1 MSSKQRAQ
9 ADPLVRAQNDPPAP
23 IGAVLVV
30 GGGIAGMQA
39 SLDLADQGYKVHL
52 AETKSAIGG
61 HMAQL
66 DKTFPT
72 NDCAM
77 CTISPKLV
85 DTGRHL
91 NIDLHVDTDVLKVDG
106 QPGDFTVTLRHKPRY
121 IDPLKCVGCG
131 DCAEVC
137 PVVLPD
143 PFNEGLAPRR
153 AAHKLYP
160 QGVPNAYAIAKL
172 GISPCRDA
180 CPAGQRA
187 QGYIALIREGRYDDA
202 LRVIKEDNPFPGICG
217 RICNHRCEAACN
229 RGLVDE
235 PINIRALKRFVT
247 DKVYEK
253 PRQAREAAEITR
265 KSKVAVIGAGPCGL
279 TAAQD
284 LALLGYPVAVFEALP
299 VAGGMLRVGV
309 PEYRLPTE
317 IIEREIADIL
327 DLGIDLKLDTRVE
340 DLDDLFDQGFEAVLI
355 AVGAHEGIRLPIP
368 GADLEGVLINTRFL
382 RDVRL
387 DNPPAIGDRVLVLG
401 GGNVA
406 FDCARTAVRMGA
418 EVHMA
423 CLEPRDNLPGHAWEA
438 DAAEEEGVVIH
449 ADRTFLRVVDDGSGH
464 AAGVECERVAH
475 FDFDHEGRLSV
486 ETVPDSKHVIE
497 ADTIIFSVGQRA
509 GLAFIPDD
517 AGVGVTTKRTI
528 AINPNTMAATR
539 PGVFAAG
546 DSVSGTAFVI
556 EAVASGHQAAESIHR
571 YLRGE
576 ELEPEP
582 KPELPVVKFTRAE
595 LQARINSGEI
605 QPTGRIPMP
614 ELPVEQRTSCFAEV
628 EGGYSDES
636 AQAEAARCLACAQC
650 SECLSCQYVCG
661 RDAINHNDVA
671 KIEQLRVGAVIL
683 APGYEIYN
691 AELSAEYG
699 LGRYP
704 NVITA
709 LQLERLLSA
718 SGPTQGHV
726 NRPSDGTPAKKV
738 AFLQCVGSRDKSHD
752 YCSSVCC
759 MYAAKEAI
767 MIKEHDSEA
776 EVHVFMMDMR
786 AFSKGYESYYRRA
799 KQQYNIE
806 YTRCRISEFKEDAD
820 SQDIILRYVQQ
831 PSTNGNG
838 KSAAGSPTPG
848 SLLTEEHFDL
858 VVLSVGMEI
867 SESVKALGR
876 DLGIQLD
883 EYGFCHT
890 ASFNPLETTRPGIY
904 AVGPFRE
911 PKDIPESVVDASG
924 AAAMA
929 AGLLAPARHSLTTSP
944 EYPPERDVTGE
955 EPRVGVFVCHCGSN
969 IGGYLDV
976 PSVAEYAKTLPGV
989 VHAEDNL
996 YTCSQDTVAHI
1007 TETVKEE
1014 HLNRVVVASCTPH
1027 THAPLFQDCIRAGG
1041 LNPALFDMA
1050 NIRNQCSWVHSHDR
1064 KAATHKARDLVRMAV
1079 GRVATLEP
1087 IHTSKVEI
1095 EHSALVV
1102 GGGVAGMTAALS
1114 LAENG
1119 FDVHLVEREGQLGGN
1134 LNKVHYL
1141 TSGDEPREL
1150 LENLTADVEA
1160 EPRIECHLNHEV
1172 VSTSGFM
1179 GKFTTTLRSGAG
1191 EKQIAHGV
1199 TIIATGAQEYRGPE
1213 YGYENNPR
1221 VVTGLDM
1228 EALLANAHGSQIDL
1242 EGRAAE
1248 AWKAIGEQLP
1258 DEVTMILCVGPA
1270 ERFCARMCCTT
1281 ALKQAMT
1288 LKRLKPEARIT
1299 VLYKDI
1305 RTYGFKESLYT
1316 GAREAGVR
1324 FVRYDGEHKPVVRS
1338 DGRDLEIDIH
1348 DHVLGEKLTLHP
1360 DLLMLSMP
1368 AVPAEGSREL
1378 ASKFKV
1384 SLDQDGFFLEAH
1396 IKLRPVDFASDGY
1409 FMAGMA
1415 HYPKFVDES
1424 IVQAQAAAS
1433 RAARIL
1439 SRTTLTAGGVV
1450 AQVDPTKCVGCLT
1463 CVRVC
1468 PYGVPQVMQDRT
1480 GVGEISGAAYIEP
1493 TVCHGCGSCASECP
1507 AKAIS
1512 VVSQRDDQITIKLDA
1527 LLSEKFGDE
1536 VKEKV

>member
-1 MSSKQRAQ
+1 
-9 ADPLVRAQNDPPAP
+9 
-23 IGAVLVV
+23 LVV

-52 AETKSAIGG
+52 VETKSAIGG

-85 DTGRHL
+85 DVGRHL
-91 NIDLHVDTDVLKVDG
+91 NIDLRVDTDVHKVDG

-121 IDPLKCVGCG
+121 IDPQKCVGCG
-131 DCAEVC
+131 DCTDVC

-143 PFNEGLAPRR
+143 PFNESLSPRR

-160 QGVPNAYAIAKL
+160 QGVPNAYAISKL

-217 RICNHRCEAACN
+217 RICNHRCEDACN
-229 RGLVDE
+229 RGLIDE

-247 DKVYEK
+247 DKVYQNERQ
-253 PRQAREAAEITR
+253 PREPAAISQKE
-265 KSKVAVIGAGPCGL
+265 KVAVIGAGPCGL

-284 LALLGYPVAVFEALP
+284 LAMLGYPVTVFEALP

-327 DLGIDLKLDTRVE
+327 DLGIELQLNTRI
-340 DLDDLFDQGFEAVLI
+340 DDLEKLFERGFEAVLI

-423 CLEPRDNLPGHAWEA
+423 CLEPRDNLPCHAWEA

-449 ADRTFLRVVDDGSGH
+449 ADRTFIRIVDDGSGH
-464 AAGVECERVAH
+464 AAGVECSRVAH

-486 ETVPDSKHVIE
+486 ETVPDSQHVIE

-517 AGVGVTTKRTI
+517 AGVGVTAQRRI

-595 LQARINSGEI
+595 LQARVRSGEI
-605 QPTGRIPMP
+605 EPTGRIPMP
-614 ELPVEQRTSCFAEV
+614 ELPVEERMGCFAEV

-650 SECLSCQYVCG
+650 SECLSCVYVCG
-661 RDAINHNDVA
+661 RDAINHDDVET
-671 KIEQLRVGAVIL
+671 IEELRVGAVIL
-683 APGYEIYN
+683 APGYEVYN
-691 AELSAEYG
+691 AELSGEYG
-699 LGRYP
+699 LGRYS

-718 SGPTQGHV
+718 SGPTEGHV
-726 NRPSDGTPAKKV
+726 NRPSDGAPAKKV

-767 MIKEHDSEA
+767 MIKEHDPDA

-799 KQQYNIE
+799 QQQYDIQ
-806 YTRCRISEFKEDAD
+806 YTRCRISEFKEDLD
-820 SQDIILRYVQQ
+820 NQDIVLRYVSQ
-831 PSTNGNG
+831 PAINGNG
-838 KSAAGSPTPG
+838 KNDSDTRTPG
-848 SLLTEEHFDL
+848 SLINEERFDL

-867 SESVKALGR
+867 SENVKALGQN
-876 DLGIQLD
+876 LGIQLD

-890 ASFNPLETTRPGIY
+890 AFFNPLETTRPGIY

-924 AAAMA
+924 AAARA
-929 AGLLAPARHSLTTSP
+929 AGLLAPARHSLTTSL
-944 EYPPERDVTGE
+944 EYPPEREVTGE

-969 IGGYLDV
+969 IGRYLDV
-976 PSVAEYAKTLPGV
+976 PNVAEYAKSLPGV

-1007 TETVKEE
+1007 TETVKEKN
-1014 HLNRVVVASCTPH
+1014 LNRVVVASCTPH

-1050 NIRNQCSWVHSHDR
+1050 NIRNQCSWVHSHDNQ
-1064 KAATHKARDLVRMAV
+1064 AATNKARDLVSMAV
-1079 GRVATLEP
+1079 GRVSTLEP
-1087 IHTSKVEI
+1087 IHTSEVEI

-1102 GGGVAGMTAALS
+1102 GGGVSGMTAALS

-1119 FDVHLVEREGQLGGN
+1119 FDVHLVEREGELGGN
-1134 LNKVHYL
+1134 FNNVHY
-1141 TSGDEPREL
+1141 TVTGDEPREL
-1150 LENLTADVEA
+1150 LETLIADVEA
-1160 EPRIECHLNHEV
+1160 EPRIKIYMNHEV
-1172 VSTSGFM
+1172 VRTDGFM
-1179 GKFTTTLRSGAG
+1179 GKFETTLRNGKG
-1191 EKQIAHGV
+1191 ETQVAHAV
-1199 TIIATGAQEYRGPE
+1199 TIVATGAQEYHGAE
-1213 YGYENNPR
+1213 YEYENNPR
-1221 VVTGLDM
+1221 VVTGLEL
-1228 EALLANAHGSQIDL
+1228 EALLAKAHGSKLEL

-1248 AWKAIGEQLP
+1248 AWDAIGKTLP
-1258 DEVTMILCVGPA
+1258 DEVAMILCVGPA
-1270 ERFCARMCCTT
+1270 ERYCARLCCTT
-1281 ALKQAMT
+1281 ALKQAVT
-1288 LKRLKPEARIT
+1288 LKRLKPDARIT

-1316 GAREAGVR
+1316 QAREAGVR
-1324 FVRYDGEHKPVVRS
+1324 FVRYDNDNRPLVRS
-1338 DGRDLEIDIH
+1338 VERGLEIDIR
-1348 DHVLGEKLTLHP
+1348 DHVLGETLTLNP
-1360 DLLMLSMP
+1360 DLLMLSTP

-1433 RAARIL
+1433 RAARVL
-1439 SRTTLTAGGVV
+1439 SQPTLTAGGVV

-1468 PYGVPQVMQDRT
+1468 PYGVPKVVPDTT

-1512 VVSQRDDQITIKLDA
+1512 VIHFRDDQINIKLDA
-1527 LLSEKFGDE
+1527 LLMERFSDK
-1536 VKEKV
+1536 VKEQT